1 MSKFNFI
8 LDQPIEEELTLPTDR
23 FTITFDNNLQI
34 TKDVILD
41 PKSKTML
48 LLSEHEP
55 EPSGYGI
62 IVDIID
68 SKGNHLYNITKER
81 PLVKTPSMT
90 IDLNI

>member
-8 LDQPIEEELTLPTDR
+8 LDQPIEKELTLPTDR
-23 FTITFDNNLQI
+23 FTITFIDNSQL

-41 PKSKTML
+41 PESKTML

-62 IVDIID
+62 IVDITD
-68 SKGNHLYNITKER
+68 SKGNHLYNITKEQ
-81 PLVKTPSMT
+81 PLVKTPSIT